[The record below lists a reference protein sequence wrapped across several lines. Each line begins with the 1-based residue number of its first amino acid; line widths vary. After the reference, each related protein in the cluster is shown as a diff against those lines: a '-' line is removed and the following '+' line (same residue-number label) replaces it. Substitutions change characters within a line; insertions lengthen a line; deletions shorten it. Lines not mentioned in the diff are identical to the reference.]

1 MKRPTLFW
9 SLMTFILIAGVL
21 AFLQMPKLED
31 PAVSVK
37 QAMVIVP
44 YPGATAHEVEL
55 KVAQTMED
63 ELRALPNV
71 KKIKSECQNGMATIT
86 VEFQM
91 TVLQKDLE
99 QHFDLLR
106 RKVNDSRS
114 KLPQDCYDP
123 IVIDDMMDVY
133 GIFYAFTGEGY
144 SYPELYKYA
153 KLIRR
158 ELLGVKGV
166 KRILITGNRDE
177 VIQITLSKEKIA
189 RNGIIP
195 TQIMMSL
202 QNAGKTVN
210 AGSYQNESDRLPL
223 HVSSA
228 VTDEKDIR
236 NLLIRTPQGKTIRL
250 GDIAQIE
257 RTYSE
262 PQRNGFFV
270 DGKPAL
276 AICLTM
282 EENAIVP
289 DVGKA
294 VEKRLAEIM
303 PQIPVGMEMEKI
315 FFQPDKV
322 DEAISSFMVNLVESV
337 LIVILILIFT
347 MGFRSGLIIGFGLI
361 LTIAVSFPILL
372 MCGTTLQRISLGAF
386 IVAMGMLVDNA
397 IVIMDGIL
405 IDKARGVGPKTYL
418 YRIGQHTAMPLLGA
432 TLIAVSTFLAVY
444 LSPDSA
450 GEYAGDLFLVLC
462 VSLLASWILALTQVP
477 VCAKSWLPTREK
489 KTQQPQIYHSPI
501 HRFIRR
507 TISLLVEYKK
517 TTLATAFIL
526 LALCIFG
533 MTKVKNLFFPDFD
546 YKQFIVEYFLPS
558 QTDPDRVQKD
568 LLEMS
573 ALLKKNPAIERVAA
587 SMGSAPAHY
596 CLVRPMTSGGDCYG
610 ELMVDCKD
618 YETVVEQIPAVRK
631 LLRERYPD
639 AYIRIRKYN
648 FSIAS
653 SHTVEVEFSGPDPA
667 ILRKLSQQAEDIMRR
682 CPYVDPY
689 SVGNNWKPK
698 GKTLTADYVRE
709 DALRSGIERS
719 DVGNALLAATDGLPV
734 GVLNDQDR
742 TVLIHL
748 LVRNADESRITNLND
763 IPVWSTL
770 NLRMDDDALK
780 GVLTGSTKTDELQ
793 DQLFRSVPLG
803 NVARQIRLD
812 WEDNYIYRL
821 NGQRAIEAECD
832 PNTDLYEAT
841 PAKVVA
847 SIQKEIESI
856 PLPDGYK
863 MRWVGEGELQGEAI
877 GNLMKYLPV
886 TLFIILG
893 ILLLL
898 FNSWKKVILI
908 LLCFPFV
915 FCGITP
921 ALLLFRQPFTF
932 MAIIGMM
939 GLIGMMVKNAIVL
952 VDEINRLQQEEHLH
966 PYHAVVEAT
975 VSRVRPVLMASL
987 TTIVGMIPLVNDPMY
1002 GSMAIT
1008 IMGGLTVGTL
1018 ITLVLL
1024 PIFYTALFHIH
1035 KPNSMSNPS
1044 SIQS

>member
-210 AGSYQNESDRLPL
+210 AGSYQNDSDRLPL

-405 IDKARGVGPKTYL
+405 IDKARGLGPKTYL

-558 QTDPDRVQKD
+558 QTDPDRIRKD

-618 YETVVEQIPAVRK
+618 YETVVAQIPAVRK

-748 LVRNADESRITNLND
+748 LVRNADGSRITNLND

-812 WEDNYIYRL
+812 WENNYIYRL

-847 SIQKEIESI
+847 SIQKEIEGI

-1044 SIQS
+1044 SKQL

>member
-63 ELRALPNV
+63 ELRTLPNV

-133 GIFYAFTGEGY
+133 SIFYAFTGEGY

-294 VEKRLAEIM
+294 VEKRLTEIM

-405 IDKARGVGPKTYL
+405 IDKARGLGPKTYL

-558 QTDPDRVQKD
+558 QTDPDRIRKD

-618 YETVVEQIPAVRK
+618 YETVVAQIPAVRK

-748 LVRNADESRITNLND
+748 LVRNADGSRITNLND

-770 NLRMDDDALK
+770 NLRMNDDALK

-847 SIQKEIESI
+847 SIQKEIEGI

-1035 KPNSMSNPS
+1035 KPYSMSNPS
-1044 SIQS
+1044 SKQL